1 MALALFAGRGELPG
15 LVMAACRARGEPVVL
30 CEMDGVEVSASGDG
44 ARLPYRLETLGSL
57 IGTLQARGV
66 DRVAFAGAMTRP
78 ALDMAQVDAATAPIL
93 ARLQPVFA
101 RGDDALL
108 REIVAIFEEAGFA
121 VVGVDEVAPGLLPA
135 GGVLTRRQ
143 PDGVFE
149 ADAARGAEVVAAMG
163 VADIG
168 QACVVAGGQVLA
180 VEAIPGTAWMLRSL
194 MVPEARAGENPVLW
208 AADTV
213 GDMLGDMADWLS
225 GPAASRSGAGRR
237 DPALPQGGIL
247 YKAPK
252 PGQERRIDLPVI
264 GPETVMLGAEA
275 GLDGI
280 VIEAGGVM
288 VIDRPRCVELA
299 DRLGLVLWVRG

>member
-1 MALALFAGRGELPG
+1 MALALFAGQGELPG
-15 LVMAACRARGEPVVL
+15 LVVAACRARGEPVVL
-30 CEMDGVEVSASGDG
+30 CEMEGVEVSAPG
-44 ARLPYRLETLGSL
+44 AGQRLSYRLETLGTL
-57 IGTLQARGV
+57 ISELHRRGV
-66 DRVAFAGAMTRP
+66 DRVVFAGAMTRP
-78 ALDMAQVDAATAPIL
+78 SLDMARVDAATAPIL

-121 VVGVDEVAPGLLPA
+121 VVGVHEVAPELLPKV
-135 GGVLTRRQ
+135 GVLTQ
-143 PDGVFE
+143 AGPDAALK

-163 VADIG
+163 AADIG

-194 MVPEARAGENPVLW
+194 MVPEARDEENPVLW
-208 AADTV
+208 AADAV
-213 GDMLGDMADWLS
+213 GDMLGDVADWLS
-225 GPAASRSGAGRR
+225 GPEAPRSGASSR
-237 DPALPQGGIL
+237 DPALPPGGIL

-264 GPETVMLGAEA
+264 GPETVTLGAA
-275 GLDGI
+275 VGLDGI
-280 VIEAGGVM
+280 VTEAGGVM
-288 VIDRPRCVELA
+288 VIDRPRCVALA